1 MRGMW
6 KRAASSLFVF
16 LLPVA
21 LVAQATLSDRSVT
34 VTASRNN
41 NVTPDQ
47 ATFSVTVLS
56 PTDSSRDDVL
66 AIVQDAG
73 ITVANFDS
81 VYTSIVNPFSG
92 TPGPVLQ
99 WNFILTA
106 PLTGLKSTVA
116 QLTSLQQ
123 TVAQKKNGMSVS
135 FSLRGTQASA
145 LALAAQPCAT
155 SDLIADARAQAQKM
169 AAAASGG
176 VGGILAISGSAT
188 VTPPG
193 VSLFPSVVVPTC
205 SLTVKFA
212 LTGF

>member
-1 MRGMW
+1 MW
-6 KRAASSLFVF
+6 KRAASSFFVF

-21 LVAQATLSDRSVT
+21 LVAQTTLSDRSVT

-47 ATFSVTVLS
+47 ATFSIIVSS

-81 VYTSIVNPFSG
+81 VYTSTTFTNSPQALRD
-92 TPGPVLQ
+92 VLQ
-99 WNFILTA
+99 WNFILTV
-106 PLTGLKSTVA
+106 PLTSLKSTVA

-123 TVAQKKNGMSVS
+123 TVAQKKNGMSIS

-193 VSLFPSVVVPTC
+193 VSLFPSVVVPTS